1 MGENNWRDLYKAAVL
16 EVDPSK
22 LEDRVKATER
32 AIRVRIASLNGQIS
46 QDERSAMQDA
56 LSALNVLRHEWER
69 PKVRELD
76 HRKSI

>member
-1 MGENNWRDLYKAAVL
+1 MGENNWRELYKAAVL

-32 AIRVRIASLNGQIS
+32 AVRVRIASLNGQIS
-46 QDERSAMQDA
+46 QDEQSAMQDA

-69 PKVRELD
+69 PEVRGLD
-76 HRKSI
+76 HLKSI